1 MQGSERIIGIGL
13 IALGLLILGL
23 FYAWGR
29 RGSPFAP
36 AGWGWRMLPL
46 GLSFLILS
54 VGYGVLLYPYLIS
67 PTPASAP
74 PAAPF
79 HPTPVPFPSPS
90 PSPTGIPSAPLTPT
104 SPRASPSPVPSPSPS
119 PSPTSSPFACDPG
132 VMETIERANHA
143 QEDYLLGRGTLEQLN
158 AAWGDAAPEARRQAD
173 RLRQAA
179 QASGATLT
187 DVRWEIG
194 ACTVSARPGP
204 DLLEVRTEET
214 WTYVATLNC
223 PPGRTA
229 RAERIVTYPGEI
241 YRLAAR
247 EGGWRIL
254 RWTPGEGSLQQ
265 DWRCP

>member
-13 IALGLLILGL
+13 IALGLLTLGL

-46 GLSFLILS
+46 GLSFLVLS
-54 VGYGVLLYPYLIS
+54 VGYGVLLYPYLIT

-74 PAAPF
+74 PAAPS
-79 HPTPVPFPSPS
+79 HPTPIPFPSPS

-119 PSPTSSPFACDPG
+119 PTSSSFACDPG

-187 DVRWEIG
+187 DIRWEIG

-254 RWTPGEGSLQQ
+254 RWTPGEGSLRQ

>member
-1 MQGSERIIGIGL
+1 
-13 IALGLLILGL
+13 
-23 FYAWGR
+23 
-29 RGSPFAP
+29 
-36 AGWGWRMLPL
+36 
-46 GLSFLILS
+46 
-54 VGYGVLLYPYLIS
+54 
-67 PTPASAP
+67 
-74 PAAPF
+74 
-79 HPTPVPFPSPS
+79 
-90 PSPTGIPSAPLTPT
+90 
-104 SPRASPSPVPSPSPS
+104 
-119 PSPTSSPFACDPG
+119 
-132 VMETIERANHA
+132 METIERANHA

-187 DVRWEIG
+187 DIRWEIG

-241 YRLAAR
+241 DRLAAR

-254 RWTPGEGSLQQ
+254 RWTPGEGSLRQ

>member
-13 IALGLLILGL
+13 IALGLLTLGL

-46 GLSFLILS
+46 GLSFLVLS
-54 VGYGVLLYPYLIS
+54 VGYGVLLYPYLIT

-74 PAAPF
+74 PAAPS

-104 SPRASPSPVPSPSPS
+104 SPRASPSPVPSPS

-187 DVRWEIG
+187 DIRWEIG

-254 RWTPGEGSLQQ
+254 RWTPGEGSLRQ

>member
-1 MQGSERIIGIGL
+1 MEP
-13 IALGLLILGL
+13 
-23 FYAWGR
+23 R
-29 RGSPFAP
+29 RAHRRAP
-36 AGWGWRMLPL
+36 DSGATG
-46 GLSFLILS
+46 
-54 VGYGVLLYPYLIS
+54 
-67 PTPASAP
+67 
-74 PAAPF
+74 
-79 HPTPVPFPSPS
+79 HPPSPS
-90 PSPTGIPSAPLTPT
+90 PSP
-104 SPRASPSPVPSPSPS
+104 
-119 PSPTSSPFACDPG
+119 PFAS
-132 VMETIERANHA
+132 ERANRA
-143 QEDYLLGRGTLEQLN
+143 QEDDLLGRGTLEQLN

-241 YRLAAR
+241 DRLAAR

-254 RWTPGEGSLQQ
+254 RWTPGEGSLRQ

>member
-13 IALGLLILGL
+13 IALGLLTLGL

-46 GLSFLILS
+46 GLSFLVLS
-54 VGYGVLLYPYLIS
+54 VGYGVLLYPYLIT

-74 PAAPF
+74 PAAPS

-104 SPRASPSPVPSPSPS
+104 SPRASPSPVPSPS

-187 DVRWEIG
+187 DIRWEIG

-214 WTYVATLNC
+214 WTYVVTLNC

-254 RWTPGEGSLQQ
+254 RWTPGEGSLRQ

>member
-13 IALGLLILGL
+13 IALGLLTLGL

-46 GLSFLILS
+46 GLSFLVLS
-54 VGYGVLLYPYLIS
+54 VGYGVLLYPYLIT

-74 PAAPF
+74 PAAPS

-104 SPRASPSPVPSPSPS
+104 SPRASPSPVPSPS

>member
-13 IALGLLILGL
+13 IALGLLTLGL

-46 GLSFLILS
+46 GLSFLVLS
-54 VGYGVLLYPYLIS
+54 VGYGVLLYPYLIT

-74 PAAPF
+74 PEAPS

-104 SPRASPSPVPSPSPS
+104 SPRASPSPVPSPS

-254 RWTPGEGSLQQ
+254 RWTPGEGSLRQ

>member
-13 IALGLLILGL
+13 IALGLLTLGL

-46 GLSFLILS
+46 GLSFLVLS
-54 VGYGVLLYPYLIS
+54 VGYGVLLYPYLIT

-74 PAAPF
+74 PAAPS

-104 SPRASPSPVPSPSPS
+104 SPRASPSPVPSPS

-254 RWTPGEGSLQQ
+254 RWTPGEGSLRQ

>member
-13 IALGLLILGL
+13 IALGLLTLGL

-46 GLSFLILS
+46 GLSFLVLS
-54 VGYGVLLYPYLIS
+54 VGYGVLLYPYLIT

-74 PAAPF
+74 PAAPS

-119 PSPTSSPFACDPG
+119 PTSSPFACDPG
-132 VMETIERANHA
+132 VMETIEQANHA

-254 RWTPGEGSLQQ
+254 RWTPGEGSLRQ

>member
-13 IALGLLILGL
+13 IALGLLTLGL

-46 GLSFLILS
+46 GLSFLVLS
-54 VGYGVLLYPYLIS
+54 VGYGVLLYPYLIT

-74 PAAPF
+74 PAAPS
-79 HPTPVPFPSPS
+79 HPTPIPFPSPS

-104 SPRASPSPVPSPSPS
+104 SPRASPSPVPSPS

-187 DVRWEIG
+187 DIRWEIG

-254 RWTPGEGSLQQ
+254 RWTPGEGSLRQ

>member
-13 IALGLLILGL
+13 IALGLLTLGL

-46 GLSFLILS
+46 GLSFLVLS
-54 VGYGVLLYPYLIS
+54 VGYGVLLYPYLIT

-74 PAAPF
+74 PAAPS

-119 PSPTSSPFACDPG
+119 PTSSPFACDPG
-132 VMETIERANHA
+132 VMETIEWANHA

-187 DVRWEIG
+187 DIRWEIG

-254 RWTPGEGSLQQ
+254 RWTPGEGSLRQ

>member
-13 IALGLLILGL
+13 IALGLLTLGL

-46 GLSFLILS
+46 GLSFLVLS
-54 VGYGVLLYPYLIS
+54 VGYGVLLYPYLIT

-74 PAAPF
+74 PAAPS

-119 PSPTSSPFACDPG
+119 PTSSPFACDPG
-132 VMETIERANHA
+132 VMETIEQANHA

-187 DVRWEIG
+187 DIRWEIG

-254 RWTPGEGSLQQ
+254 RWTPGEGSLRQ

>member
-13 IALGLLILGL
+13 IALGLLTLGL

-46 GLSFLILS
+46 GLSFLVLS
-54 VGYGVLLYPYLIS
+54 VGYGVLLYPYLIT

-74 PAAPF
+74 PAAPS
-79 HPTPVPFPSPS
+79 HPTPIPFPSPS

-119 PSPTSSPFACDPG
+119 PTSSPFACDPG

-143 QEDYLLGRGTLEQLN
+143 QEDDLLGRGTLEQLN

-187 DVRWEIG
+187 DIRWEIG

-254 RWTPGEGSLQQ
+254 RWTPGEGSLRQ

>member
-13 IALGLLILGL
+13 IALGLLTLGL

-46 GLSFLILS
+46 GLSFLVLS
-54 VGYGVLLYPYLIS
+54 VGYGVLLYPYLIT

-74 PAAPF
+74 PAAPS

-104 SPRASPSPVPSPSPS
+104 SSRASPSPVPSPS

-132 VMETIERANHA
+132 VMETIEQANHA

-187 DVRWEIG
+187 DIRWEIG

-254 RWTPGEGSLQQ
+254 RWTPGEGSLRQ

>member
-13 IALGLLILGL
+13 IALGLLTLGL

-46 GLSFLILS
+46 GLSFLVLS
-54 VGYGVLLYPYLIS
+54 VGYGVLLYPYLIT

-74 PAAPF
+74 PAAPS
-79 HPTPVPFPSPS
+79 HPTPVSFPSPS

-119 PSPTSSPFACDPG
+119 PTSSPFACDPG
-132 VMETIERANHA
+132 VMETIEQANHA

-254 RWTPGEGSLQQ
+254 RWTPGEGSLRQ

>member
-1 MQGSERIIGIGL
+1 
-13 IALGLLILGL
+13 
-23 FYAWGR
+23 
-29 RGSPFAP
+29 
-36 AGWGWRMLPL
+36 
-46 GLSFLILS
+46 
-54 VGYGVLLYPYLIS
+54 
-67 PTPASAP
+67 
-74 PAAPF
+74 
-79 HPTPVPFPSPS
+79 
-90 PSPTGIPSAPLTPT
+90 
-104 SPRASPSPVPSPSPS
+104 
-119 PSPTSSPFACDPG
+119 
-132 VMETIERANHA
+132 METIERANHA